1 MKAYNYYRA
10 FSFACLLCLI
20 SMGQPLMAQ
29 STDSVSVD
37 SIHQTASQPVHETR
51 PRPMAFIIG
60 KISSKTILQNMP
72 QYKAMQN
79 SMKALKAQYEA
90 EAKKSEEDF
99 QRKFEE
105 FMHGQKDF
113 PKTILE
119 KRQNEL
125 QNMLEANADFRI
137 KVQSLLAEAEKSL
150 LADVMAEMSDA
161 VTSAAQARG
170 ISIVFD
176 VDGGSIPYMV
186 SGLAVDLTSAV
197 IQLLGVEEEVE

>member
-1 MKAYNYYRA
+1 
-10 FSFACLLCLI
+10 
-20 SMGQPLMAQ
+20 
-29 STDSVSVD
+29 
-37 SIHQTASQPVHETR
+37 
-51 PRPMAFIIG
+51 MAFIIG

-170 ISIVFD
+170 ISIVLD

>member
-1 MKAYNYYRA
+1 MKTYNYYRA
-10 FSFACLLCLI
+10 TAITFLLCLI
-20 SMGQPLMAQ
+20 SLAQPLMAQ
-29 STDSVSVD
+29 SNDSVSVD
-37 SIHQTASQPVHETR
+37 SIHQTVNQPVPETR

-60 KISSKTILQNMP
+60 RISSKTILQNMP

-105 FMHGQKDF
+105 FMHGQREF

-161 VTSAAQARG
+161 VTAAAQARG
-170 ISIVFD
+170 ISIVID

-197 IQLLGVEEEVE
+197 IQLLGMEEEVE

>member
-1 MKAYNYYRA
+1 MKTYNYYRA
-10 FSFACLLCLI
+10 TAVTFLLCLI
-20 SMGQPLMAQ
+20 SLAQPLMAQ
-29 STDSVSVD
+29 SNDSVSVD
-37 SIHQTASQPVHETR
+37 STHQTVNQPVPETR

-60 KISSKTILQNMP
+60 RISSKTILQNMP

-105 FMHGQKDF
+105 FMHGQREF

-161 VTSAAQARG
+161 VTAAAQARG
-170 ISIVFD
+170 ISIVID

-197 IQLLGVEEEVE
+197 IQLLGMEEQVE

>member
-1 MKAYNYYRA
+1 
-10 FSFACLLCLI
+10 
-20 SMGQPLMAQ
+20 
-29 STDSVSVD
+29 
-37 SIHQTASQPVHETR
+37 
-51 PRPMAFIIG
+51 
-60 KISSKTILQNMP
+60 
-72 QYKAMQN
+72 
-79 SMKALKAQYEA
+79 
-90 EAKKSEEDF
+90 
-99 QRKFEE
+99 
-105 FMHGQKDF
+105 MHGQKDF